1 MVRCLGLL
9 GVRVEDGADRTTI
22 TGVGLRGLGQPPGDL
37 DCGNSGNTIRFL
49 TGALAATPGVKVRL
63 IGDRSLSRRP
73 MRRVAAP
80 LQGLG
85 AEIQTSAAGTAPIEI
100 SGRRLRGG
108 SVKIE
113 VPSAQVKTAILVAA
127 LQADGVTAV
136 SEGTLTRDHTERL
149 LRMLGVDIRVG
160 AAITLQPPARL
171 DAFDLTV
178 PGDPSA
184 AAFFAVLA
192 AVHPD
197 AQLTIR
203 GVCLNPT
210 RTGFLEVMGRM
221 NATIRVENQRQEA
234 GELVGDLVV
243 SSSSLRGVEVPGW
256 EIPSLVDEVPI
267 LAVAATAASGP
278 TRFQGLAELRH
289 KEVDR
294 VAAVREQLGALGAAV
309 TVEGDDMVVAG
320 GTPLT
325 GACVSSL
332 GDHRM
337 AMALAVAASC
347 AAGET
352 ELQEAAAARVSY
364 PGFFEQLA
372 AVSER

>member
-1 MVRCLGLL
+1 
-9 GVRVEDGADRTTI
+9 
-22 TGVGLRGLGQPPGDL
+22 
-37 DCGNSGNTIRFL
+37 
-49 TGALAATPGVKVRL
+49 
-63 IGDRSLSRRP
+63 
-73 MRRVAAP
+73 
-80 LQGLG
+80 
-85 AEIQTSAAGTAPIEI
+85 
-100 SGRRLRGG
+100 
-108 SVKIE
+108 
-113 VPSAQVKTAILVAA
+113 
-127 LQADGVTAV
+127 
-136 SEGTLTRDHTERL
+136 
-149 LRMLGVDIRVG
+149 MLGVDIRVG

-309 TVEGDDMVVAG
+309 TVEGDDMVVSRA
-320 GTPLT
+320 P
-325 GACVSSL
+325 A
-332 GDHRM
+332 
-337 AMALAVAASC
+337 
-347 AAGET
+347 
-352 ELQEAAAARVSY
+352 
-364 PGFFEQLA
+364 
-372 AVSER
+372 